1 MRKHVLT
8 IVFFLILAVGFVG
21 TLLNLGTDFSFA
33 ERRVLAEFP
42 KADSFSLSHWTWD
55 DDIENYLSDHLP
67 ARDVLTGIGAYM
79 RLCAGTERLDDIYV
93 TRTGQLVES
102 PVEYSREN
110 LASLEKNL
118 KRLDRLA
125 SDEGMKMTVLVPP
138 SAGFAAR
145 EDLPASLRP
154 LYRDD
159 ALLDEISGYPELV
172 AVDLTDALCE
182 GKGNRFYRTDNH
194 WNADGAYAA
203 YVRCLE
209 SLGKTPVP
217 AEAIEYES
225 DPDFHGSTLSRSALW
240 LTPHET
246 IRYPIPDCAYEVQI
260 EKEPVRSDLYF
271 REALSSHDPYAVFFN
286 GNYGT
291 VRLTNLSPGG
301 EGVLLIVKDSF
312 ANSLVPLLL
321 PHYKT
326 VIMIDPRFFRGS
338 VHELIVSE
346 GVDGLL
352 CVCSLKTL
360 VTDAKLRA
368 LPK

>member
-21 TLLNLGTDFSFA
+21 TLLNLGTGFSFA
-33 ERRVLAEFP
+33 ERRVLSEFP
-42 KADSFSLSHWTWD
+42 KADSFSLSRWTWD

-79 RLCAGTERLDDIYV
+79 RLYAGTERLDDIYV

-102 PVEYSREN
+102 PVDSGEKN

-125 SDEGMKMTVLVPP
+125 SEEGMQMTVLVPP

-145 EDLPASLRP
+145 KDLRASLRP

-159 ALLDEISGYPELV
+159 MLLGEITGYPALA

-182 GKGNRFYRTDNH
+182 GDGNRFYRTDNH

-203 YVRCLE
+203 YARYLE
-209 SLGKTPVP
+209 SRGKTPVP

-225 DPDFHGSTLSRSALW
+225 SPDFHGSTLSRSALW

-246 IRYPIPDCAYEVQI
+246 IRYPIPACTYEVQI
-260 EKEPVRSDLYF
+260 EQEPVRDDLYF
-271 REALSSHDPYAVFFN
+271 REALTSYDPYAVFFN

-291 VRLTNLSPGG
+291 VRLINRSPGG
-301 EGVLLIVKDSF
+301 EGVLLVIKDSF

-321 PHYKT
+321 PHYRT
-326 VIMIDPRFFRGS
+326 VVMIDPRFFRGS
-338 VHELIVSE
+338 VHDLIVSE
-346 GVDGLL
+346 GVDELL

-368 LPK
+368 LPG